1 MFKSLFGL
9 IVLFSLSS
17 LAMQAQNVYRY
28 NVDLK
33 NIKNDQLHIEL
44 IPPKITLS
52 EIIFYM
58 PRIIPGTYRN
68 ADYGKFVHNL
78 KALDKS
84 GKALPVKQISTNS
97 WQIKNASSLSRMSY
111 DVEDTWESEIPHDIY
126 DMSGTNIEANKN
138 VVLNT
143 PGFFGFFN
151 GLTKV
156 PFELTITKPE
166 NFYASTPLIAKK
178 SDKDSDVFLLN
189 DADHLYDSPIMYSV
203 PDTTSIH
210 LGKTKVLI
218 SVYSPKKVITSQ
230 AIAELLKELLAATQ
244 NYLGGK
250 LPVEKYAFIFYFN
263 GEQAPL
269 VRTGALEHNYSS
281 FYALPEIPFEQISPI
296 LLDISA
302 HEFFHIVTPL
312 TISSKEVKD
321 FNFNEPVMSRHLW
334 LYEGST
340 EYAAHHVQVVE
351 GLSTPEEFLQELT
364 EKISTSKNDFNDAL
378 PFTELSLHSTDK
390 YHGQYNN
397 VYQKGALI
405 SACLDIYLL
414 KLSKGNYGLRNLKHD
429 LGIKY
434 GKDTYFNDD
443 QLFDD
448 ITKLTFPE
456 IREFFK
462 TYVESPNMIP
472 YEKFFD
478 MVGVNFVSHPT
489 PTFGNVQ
496 LAPAEG
502 GKISVAATSSLNEF
516 GKKMGYQE
524 GDEFVSVNGSPFDL
538 KSAQQVIQ
546 NFNTS
551 VKAGDTIQV
560 VIVRKNESGEKKQIT
575 LSAPAQI
582 LTQYVLEFNAKAN
595 AEQLKLRNAWL
606 GKEASEDDATS
617 SLIEADS
624 ADVNSVDA
632 VIKTLYAVISGPAG
646 PRNWERFKSL
656 FYPGA
661 KMAALVRSPQGAE
674 EFQRFTPDEYAK
686 MNDPYFRQFEFIEKE
701 LHRATNTYGNIS
713 QVFSSYEYNLVMPQQ
728 TIKQRGINSIELINE
743 NGRWWV
749 TSFTWNDEKPD
760 QPLPENFA
768 GELSKPVP
776 DAKVKTKK
784 KK

>member
-1 MFKSLFGL
+1 MFKYLFGL
-9 IVLFSLSS
+9 IVLLSS
-17 LAMQAQNVYRY
+17 SSLTLQAQNLYRY

-33 NIKNDQLHIEL
+33 NIKNDQLHVEL
-44 IPPKITLS
+44 IPPKITGS
-52 EIIFYM
+52 EITFYM

-78 KALDKS
+78 KAQDKS
-84 GKALPVKQISTNS
+84 GKVLPVKKLSDNS
-97 WQIKNASSLSRMSY
+97 WQIKNASTLSRLSY

-143 PGFFGFFN
+143 PGFFGFFK

-178 SDKDSDVFLLN
+178 SEKESDVFLLN

-203 PDTTSIH
+203 PDTTTIQ
-210 LGKTKVLI
+210 LAKAKVLI
-218 SVYSPKKVITSQ
+218 SVYSPKRLITSK
-230 AIAELLKELLAATQ
+230 AIAELLKELLSATQ

-269 VRTGALEHNYSS
+269 TRTGALEHNYSS
-281 FYALPEIPFEQISPI
+281 FYALPEVAFEHISPI

-351 GLSTPEEFLQELT
+351 GLSTPDEFLAELT
-364 EKISTSKNDFNDAL
+364 EKISTSKNEFNDELA
-378 PFTELSLHSTDK
+378 FTELSLHSTDK

-414 KLSKGNYGLRNLKHD
+414 KLSKGNYSLRNLKHD

-462 TYVESPNMIP
+462 TYVESPTMIP
-472 YEKFFD
+472 YEKFFS
-478 MVGVNFVSHPT
+478 MVGVNFVSDPT
-489 PTFGNVQ
+489 PTLGNVQ
-496 LAPAEG
+496 LAPTAE
-502 GKISVAATSSLNEF
+502 GKISVVATSSLNEF
-516 GKKMGYQE
+516 GKKMGYQA

-538 KSAQQVIQ
+538 KNAQQIMED
-546 NFNTS
+546 FKST
-551 VKAGDTIQV
+551 VKAGDKVEV

-582 LTQYVLEFNAKAN
+582 LNQYALEFNATPN

-606 GKEASEDDATS
+606 GIESSEDDAS
-617 SLIEADS
+617 GPSIEADS
-624 ADVNSVDA
+624 TDVSSIDA
-632 VIKTLYAVISGPAG
+632 VINTFYAVISGPAG
-646 PRNWERFKSL
+646 QRNWDRFKSL

-661 KMAALVRSPQGAE
+661 KMAAIIQSPQGNE
-674 EFQRFTPDEYAK
+674 GFQRFTPDEYAK
-686 MNDPYFRQFEFIEKE
+686 MNDPYFKQFEFIEKE
-701 LHRATNTYGNIS
+701 LHRTTNTYGNIS
-713 QVFSSYEYNLVMPQQ
+713 QVFSSYEYKLVMPEQ

-743 NGRWWV
+743 KGRWWV
-749 TSFTWNDEKPD
+749 TSLTWNDEKSD
-760 QPLPENFA
+760 NPLPQNFT
-768 GELSKPVP
+768 GEQPKATP
-776 DAKVKTKK
+776 DTKLKTKK